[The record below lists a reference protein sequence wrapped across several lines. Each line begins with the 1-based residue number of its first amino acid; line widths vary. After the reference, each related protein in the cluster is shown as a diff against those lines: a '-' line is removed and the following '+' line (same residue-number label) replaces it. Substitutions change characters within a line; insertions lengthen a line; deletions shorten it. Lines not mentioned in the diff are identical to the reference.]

1 MSPSSPFLL
10 LVLGVLALLVV
21 DLLVALVEGVF
32 LTLLSFHPFR
42 QSMSISF
49 IMNIASGLVNG
60 VLLVLLQRTPH
71 IWLPISFVIAIIIES
86 FVMTYF
92 KRDALRQNTLF
103 AVLVNLASYVIL
115 ILPAYYFGSR
125 A

>member
-1 MSPSSPFLL
+1 MSPTSPFLL
-10 LVLGVLALLVV
+10 LVLGFLALLVV
-21 DLLVALVEGVF
+21 DLLIALVEGVF
-32 LTLLSFHPFR
+32 LTWLSYQPFR

-49 IMNIASGLVNG
+49 IMNIISGIVNG
-60 VLLVLLQRTPH
+60 VLLVFLQRSPYL
-71 IWLPISFVIAIIIES
+71 WLPISFVLAVIIES

-92 KRDALRQNTLF
+92 KRHDLHRNSLRAIF
-103 AVLVNLASYVIL
+103 VNLASYVIL

>member
-1 MSPSSPFLL
+1 MPASSPYLL
-10 LVLGVLALLVV
+10 LILGSLALLVV
-21 DLLVALVEGVF
+21 DLLIALVEGVF
-32 LTLLSFHPFR
+32 LTWLSFLPFR

-49 IMNIASGLVNG
+49 IMNIISGIVNG
-60 VLLVLLQRTPH
+60 ILLVILQRSPY
-71 IWLPISFVIAIIIES
+71 IWLPISFVLAVIIES

-92 KRDALRQNTLF
+92 KRHDLSRNGLRAIF
-103 AVLVNLASYVIL
+103 VNLASYVIL

>member
-1 MSPSSPFLL
+1 MPAASPYLL
-10 LVLGVLALLVV
+10 LILGSLALLVV
-21 DLLVALVEGVF
+21 DLLIALVEGVF
-32 LTLLSFHPFR
+32 LTWLSYQPFR

-49 IMNIASGLVNG
+49 IMNIISGIVNG
-60 VLLVLLQRTPH
+60 VLLVILQRSPY
-71 IWLPISFVIAIIIES
+71 IWLPISFVLAVIIES

-92 KRDALRQNTLF
+92 KRNDLPRNSLRAIF
-103 AVLVNLASYVIL
+103 VNLASYVIL